1 MGDDGVLGGEI
12 GVLFIFLLSPLG
24 PGRFRLNFSKSV
36 DEVPVAEEEDWDF
49 GSSN

>member
-24 PGRFRLNFSKSV
+24 PGRFRFSESV
-36 DEVPVAEEEDWDF
+36 DEVPVGEEDWDF